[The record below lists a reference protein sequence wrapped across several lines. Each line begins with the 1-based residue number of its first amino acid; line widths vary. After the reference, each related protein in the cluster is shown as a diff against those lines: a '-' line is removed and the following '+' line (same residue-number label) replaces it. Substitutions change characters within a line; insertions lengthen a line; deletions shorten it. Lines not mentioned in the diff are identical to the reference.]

1 VKSLNKMATPKQ
13 QKLIKLLLENLG
25 KQGKTKSLGKLI
37 LEAGYTKAMAKN
49 PQMIL
54 ESQTIKEGLSDFV
67 KDMIERRKKAL
78 SEITDSKLK
87 SSQARDLSNI
97 VDTLT
102 KNIQLLSGGNTEKS
116 EMKISWKK

>member
-1 VKSLNKMATPKQ
+1 MATPKQ